1 MEYRHRGFL
10 LFVPVGQLQ
19 NMSRRGIVEENAA
32 LSGRERLQ
40 KWRGGM
46 E

>member
-19 NMSRRGIVEENAA
+19 NMSRRGIVEENAV